1 MSEKRELLER
11 LFKGEISIDQF
22 KKGLKVPDIIWL
34 DPDFEGR
41 PDEVIHEE
49 IDKETGEVV
58 YQLTWG
64 ELLEID
70 PDTENRPVI
79 DWRTD

>member
-1 MSEKRELLER
+1 MSEKRELLQR

-22 KKGLKVPDIIWL
+22 KKALKVPDMIWL

-41 PDEVIHEE
+41 PDEVIYTER
-49 IDKETGEVV
+49 DKETGEVV